1 MIAAEFIDQPA
12 MTSRTDHR
20 PSRAADTR
28 RRSGPS
34 RKTGFGGTLLGIFI
48 GVAMGLALA
57 AGVAFYLL
65 KAGNSYL
72 ASSPARE
79 LPRETTKDAAKAGRS
94 DAGTAEKPRFD
105 FYKILPGV
113 QEPKVQ
119 AKSGE
124 RSTPDRATVDRAAS
138 PDKAVAKVDERAPST
153 LDKGTKVVERYWLQ
167 AGSFASEIR
176 SRKPEGA
183 PRVRRLGGRHTVGE
197 PARQGCA
204 FSRPARSLR
213 QYRRARPDEERARQT
228 RLRRRG
234 DQILR

>member
-1 MIAAEFIDQPA
+1 VIAALFIDQPA

-72 ASSPARE
+72 ASSPRG
-79 LPRETTKDAAKAGRS
+79 LPRGAWVGKAGRD
-94 DAGTAEKPRFD
+94 DAGARKPRFD

-113 QEPKVQ
+113 GAEVQ
-119 AKSGE
+119 AE
-124 RSTPDRATVDRAAS
+124 RRPRHARPYHRHRCVT
-138 PDKAVAKVDERAPST
+138 DKPSRVGAPST
-153 LDKGTKVVERYWLQ
+153 LDKATKVAERYWLQ
-167 AGSFASEIR
+167 AGSFASESEAENLKARLAFAGWEAAIQSASLPDKGVR
-176 SRKPEGA
+176 F
-183 PRVRRLGGRHTVGE
+183 RVRLGPYDNTDELGRMKSE
-197 PARQGCA
+197 LAK
-204 FSRPARSLR
+204 
-213 QYRRARPDEERARQT
+213 
-228 RLRRRG
+228 RG
-234 DQILR
+234 FDAAVIKF

>member
-1 MIAAEFIDQPA
+1 

-20 PSRAADTR
+20 PSRAADAR

-72 ASSPARE
+72 ALSPTRE
-79 LPRETTKDAAKAGRS
+79 LPREATKDAGKPGRS
-94 DAGTAEKPRFD
+94 DAGAAEKPRFD

-119 AKSGE
+119 AKSADRG
-124 RSTPDRATVDRAAS
+124 TPDRATVDRAAS
-138 PDKAVAKVDERAPST
+138 PDKAIAKIDERAPSAP
-153 LDKGTKVVERYWLQ
+153 DKGPKVVERYWLQ
-167 AGSFASEIR
+167 AGSFASESEAENLKARLAFAGWEAAIQSATLPDKGVR
-176 SRKPEGA
+176 F
-183 PRVRRLGGRHTVGE
+183 RVRLGPYDNTDELGRMKSE
-197 PARQGCA
+197 LAK
-204 FSRPARSLR
+204 
-213 QYRRARPDEERARQT
+213 
-228 RLRRRG
+228 RG
-234 DQILR
+234 FDAAVIKF